1 MLDSSSSP
9 LRAATYTLL
18 TTAGAGAAKLLR
30 VVKRFRLVVC
40 ALLLA
45 LFALVPGRARA
56 DQDDFWGRDK
66 ALHFSFSVVL
76 SAGTY
81 TASSF
86 FFDARYPRLLLGA
99 GVSLGLGAGKEL
111 ADLAGLGTPSW
122 KDFAWDVIGTATGLL
137 LAYGLDLAIFGVS
150 GAHPA
155 FSAPEPTLSTKP
167 YALNL
172 VPGQVGA
179 QVGSPFTIRF

>member
-9 LRAATYTLL
+9 LRAATYTLF
-18 TTAGAGAAKLLR
+18 TTAGAGATRLDRVAKR
-30 VVKRFRLVVC
+30 SRLVPCV
-40 ALLLA
+40 LLVAIL
-45 LFALVPGRARA
+45 ALVPGRARA

-137 LAYGLDLAIFGVS
+137 VAYGLDLAIFGVS

-155 FSAPEPTLSTKP
+155 FSAPEPTLSTKA
-167 YALNL
+167 YAPHLG
-172 VPGQVGA
+172 PA
-179 QVGSPFTIRF
+179 QVGSPLTIRF

>member
-1 MLDSSSSP
+1 M
-9 LRAATYTLL
+9 
-18 TTAGAGAAKLLR
+18 
-30 VVKRFRLVVC
+30 VKRSRYLVC
-40 ALLLA
+40 ALLIA
-45 LFALVPGRARA
+45 LFALVPRRAHA

-76 SAGTY
+76 SAGAY

-137 LAYGLDLAIFGVS
+137 VAYGLDLAIFGVS

-155 FSAPEPTLSTKP
+155 FSAPEPTLSTKAFAP
-167 YALNL
+167 HL
-172 VPGQVGA
+172 VPA
-179 QVGSPFTIRF
+179 QVGSPLTIHF